1 MFVATP
7 YRTYAWS
14 WLGLLALG
22 AVVFAVI
29 TTGVVRRPVIAEDE
43 PSAAV
48 DAVLRREDLYIAF
61 PAASSVPVLVD
72 LVTTHRQ
79 PPGFAP
85 WLVGYAALAIAL
97 QIVGGLLGRWRRP
110 VLPGGG
116 YGIPLPA
123 RAVAGRSPEGAR

>member
-1 MFVATP
+1 MATP

-61 PAASSVPVLVD
+61 PSCCSVPVLVD
-72 LVTTHRQ
+72 LITTHRQ

-85 WLVGYAALAIAL
+85 WLIGYAVLAIAL
-97 QIVGGLLGRWRRP
+97 QIVGGVFDLRRRP
-110 VLPGGG
+110 VLRGGG
-116 YGIPLPA
+116 YGISRPA
-123 RAVAGRSPEGAR
+123 RAVAGRSPEASR